1 MWSTLQVLQLTCLTS
16 PPSPLVQFRSQEVN
30 KTDADQQIEGFVA
43 AKGDF
48 AGKEPETEEAKKKA
62 LTGVD
67 IAIIPA
73 GVPRMLFRLNSCEC
87 SDHFFR
93 KAWHDQR

>member
-1 MWSTLQVLQLTCLTS
+1 LLGDGRPLTDEQKIS
-16 PPSPLVQFRSQEVN
+16 
-30 KTDADQQIEGFVA
+30 GHVA

-48 AGKEPETEEAKKKA
+48 AGKEPATEEAKKAA

-73 GVPRMLFRLNSCEC
+73 GVPRESNPYETCCVAADSPL
-87 SDHFFR
+87 
-93 KAWHDQR
+93 